1 MKGTKIMLALG
12 LDTFY
17 VSPGSTSRNKT
28 KTCFIEHVADWPILM
43 NFDEYSSRCQP
54 RHYLGTITPP

>member
-1 MKGTKIMLALG
+1 MLALG

-28 KTCFIEHVADWPILM
+28 KTCFIEYVADWPILM
-43 NFDEYSSRCQP
+43 NLMNIVHAVNRVD
-54 RHYLGTITPP
+54 I